1 MVPDR
6 ESGSVTC
13 GKVRLMEISRE
24 QALESLNRWKLGQ
37 TTVGL
42 YFAARG
48 GTAGSTMLARIT
60 SVGATI
66 VFRNEST
73 VLRYA
78 LYKARF
84 EYGPVQVLLKPSR
97 EGMVSI
103 HGLHIWLDSGH
114 CLFVCACEG
123 ISKNWLKSGGLLSK
137 RRKPDELLE
146 SQRKV
151 SLRSRK
157 IDAVSVGG

>member
-1 MVPDR
+1 
-6 ESGSVTC
+6 
-13 GKVRLMEISRE
+13 MEISRE
-24 QALESLNRWKLGQ
+24 QALETLNRWKLGQ

-60 SVGATI
+60 GLGATI

-103 HGLHIWLDSGH
+103 HGLHIWLESGH
-114 CLFVCACEG
+114 WLFVCDGEG
-123 ISKNWLKSGGLLSK
+123 IGQNWLQSAGLASK
-137 RRKPDELLE
+137 LKKPELLE
-146 SQRKV
+146 SRGKV
-151 SLRSRK
+151 GLRSRK
-157 IDAVSVGG
+157 VDAVSVGG

>member
-1 MVPDR
+1 
-6 ESGSVTC
+6 
-13 GKVRLMEISRE
+13 MEISRE
-24 QALESLNRWKLGQ
+24 QALEHLNRWKLGQ

-60 SVGATI
+60 SVGASL

-84 EYGPVQVLLKPSR
+84 EYGPVQVLLQPSR
-97 EGMVSI
+97 EGLVSI
-103 HGLHIWLDSGH
+103 SGLHIWLDSGH
-114 CLFVCACEG
+114 WLFVCDREG
-123 ISKNWLKSGGLLSK
+123 IGENWLQSAGLASK
-137 RRKPDELLE
+137 PKKPDECWNR
-146 SQRKV
+146 SGKV
-151 SLRSRK
+151 GSRSR
-157 IDAVSVGG
+157 

>member
-1 MVPDR
+1 
-6 ESGSVTC
+6 
-13 GKVRLMEISRE
+13 MEITRE
-24 QALESLNRWKLGQ
+24 DALARLNRWRRNR

-60 SVGATI
+60 EVGATI

-73 VLRYA
+73 VLRHA

-84 EYGPVQVLLKPSR
+84 EYGPVQVLLRPSR

-103 HGLHIWLDSGH
+103 DGLHIWLESGH
-114 CLFVCACEG
+114 WLFVCDSVG
-123 ISKNWLKSGGLLSK
+123 VGQSWLEASGLVTEAQMPGGLL
-137 RRKPDELLE
+137 E
-146 SQRKV
+146 SHEAMA
-151 SLRSRK
+151 LR
-157 IDAVSVGG
+157 G